1 MESNKKSCCGGCRGG
16 DVSLTK
22 EELDFL
28 LRFCSLPFLP
38 FGAKAAGLDPVFYDG
53 FEKISETLTWLM
65 LKGLISLDYDIPLK
79 NYDYA
84 EYSAYPVHGSMALT
98 ARGQAALD
106 AYEIQGVSE

>member
-1 MESNKKSCCGGCRGG
+1 
-16 DVSLTK
+16 
-22 EELDFL
+22 
-28 LRFCSLPFLP
+28 
-38 FGAKAAGLDPVFYDG
+38 
-53 FEKISETLTWLM
+53 M

>member
-1 MESNKKSCCGGCRGG
+1 MENKDNKCCGGYRGG
-16 DVSLTK
+16 DLSLTK

-28 LRFCSLPFLP
+28 LRFRSLPFLP
-38 FGAKAAGLDPVFYDG
+38 FGAKEAGLDPVFIDCG
-53 FEKISETLTWLM
+53 EKISDTLTWLM

-79 NYDYA
+79 NFDYA

-98 ARGQAALD
+98 AKGQAALD